1 LRSAR
6 CDRPAFPSR
15 VVVRAGG
22 AVAAACVDGAGVD
35 GAGSDGVDVDDSGA
49 ARVVPGSSG
58 TVGVGGGDGASLSL
72 LALGGASGWGAET
85 LGAGS
90 GPWAATAAG
99 ASVKPN
105 ATAPIETHLLRVTPY
120 IEIRCGLCPLRRTVD
135 VFAAS
140 GQPGPPALSD

>member
-1 LRSAR
+1 MARARLRSAR
-6 CDRPAFPSR
+6 CDRPAFTSR
-15 VVVRAGG
+15 VVVRAAG
-22 AVAAACVDGAGVD
+22 AVSGVCVDGAGVD
-35 GAGSDGVDVDDSGA
+35 RAGSDGVGVEDSGA
-49 ARVVPGSSG
+49 ARIAAGGCG
-58 TVGVGGGDGASLSL
+58 TFGVGGGDVEPVSL

-120 IEIRCGLCPLRRTVD
+120 IEIPLWSGPLGRR
-135 VFAAS
+135 
-140 GQPGPPALSD
+140 